1 VVNNKELMSI
11 HREGTVTLI
20 ISAVVLAVV
29 NGLFYVYLPSISPFF
44 IIATIIL
51 YIFLISFFRKPD
63 RSLSEINN
71 GIFISPCDGKVVVI
85 EETEES
91 EYFKERRL
99 QVSIFMSPLNV
110 HINWHPISGKID
122 YYKYHPGK
130 YLAAWNP
137 KSSTENERTTT
148 VYDYGKEKLLVRQVA
163 GALARRIVCYAQKR
177 QDVNQGDELGFIKF
191 GSRVD
196 LYFPLGTDI
205 QVAIG
210 DKVQGNITTL
220 AKH

>member
-1 VVNNKELMSI
+1 MSI
-11 HREGTVTLI
+11 HREGTTTLI
-20 ISAVVLAVV
+20 ISAVVLAVA
-29 NGLFYVYLPSISPFF
+29 NGLVYAYLPSFSPFF
-44 IIATIIL
+44 IIVSIIL
-51 YIFLISFFRKPD
+51 YLFLISFFRKPD
-63 RSLSEINN
+63 RSLSNIDNE
-71 GIFISPCDGKVVVI
+71 IFISPCDGKVVVI

-91 EYFKERRL
+91 EYFNDKRL

-110 HINWHPISGKID
+110 HINWHPISGTIA

-148 VYDYGKEKLLVRQVA
+148 VYDYGTDKLMVRQVA

-177 QDVNQGDELGFIKF
+177 QSVNQGDELGFIKF

-196 LYFPLGTDI
+196 LYFPLGTEVKVKID
-205 QVAIG
+205 
-210 DKVQGNITTL
+210 DKVQGNITQI
-220 AKH
+220 AKVKS